1 MMGGW
6 QVFAATM
13 VMVGMMTAVVLGVR
27 PQRIPHGRTV
37 DEIRQRILTEAL
49 IPVSLPAAALP
60 HTEPDHPLAV
70 PEAHRTMQQ
79 HLDCTVTDCA
89 RKAAAF
95 RVLVAAGRLKPR

>member
-1 MMGGW
+1 MVGW

-13 VMVGMMTAVVLGVR
+13 VMVGMMAAVVLSVR

-37 DEIRQRILTEAL
+37 DEIRRRIRAEAL
-49 IPVSLPAAALP
+49 IPAAPPASAVA
-60 HTEPDHPLAV
+60 HSAPDHPLAV
-70 PEAHRTMQQ
+70 PEAHRAMQQ

-89 RKAAAF
+89 HKAAAY

>member
-1 MMGGW
+1 MGGW

-13 VMVGMMTAVVLGVR
+13 VMAGALAGVIMSMR

-37 DEIRQRILTEAL
+37 AEIRERVLAES
-49 IPVSLPAAALP
+49 VKPAVP
-60 HTEPDHPLAV
+60 HSAPDHPLAV

-79 HLDCTVTDCA
+79 HLDCTVAHCA
-89 RKAAAF
+89 RKAAAY